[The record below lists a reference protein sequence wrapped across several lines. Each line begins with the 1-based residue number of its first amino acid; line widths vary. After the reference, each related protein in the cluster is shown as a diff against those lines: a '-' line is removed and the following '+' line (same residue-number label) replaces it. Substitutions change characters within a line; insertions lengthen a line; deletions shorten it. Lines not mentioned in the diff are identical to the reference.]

1 MLISFFSILFL
12 LMLFYL
18 SMMPIV
24 LFIDTKTN
32 QYYLQVKGLVKA
44 SIESHDEELFRI
56 RLQLFF
62 LSFYFYPLRN
72 IGIGNKKKLLK
83 STENNNKK
91 IGKGINFKKGLRMLK
106 SFKVKRFLFDIDT
119 GDCILNAKLYPLFA
133 MLNYHVGGFSVN
145 FEGRNRVE
153 LHIYSRPIYL
163 IKSFINL

>member
-12 LMLFYL
+12 LCLFYL

-44 SIESHDEELFRI
+44 SIESHEEEIISI
-56 RLQLFF
+56 RLKVFF

-72 IGIGNKKKLLK
+72 IGTGNKKKTLK
-83 STENNNKK
+83 STDNKKK

-106 SFKVKRFLFDIDT
+106 SFKVKRILFDIDT

-163 IKSFINL
+163 IKSFMNL

>member
-1 MLISFFSILFL
+1 MLITFFSILFL
-12 LMLFYL
+12 LLLFYL

-44 SIESHDEELFRI
+44 SIESHEEELIRI
-56 RLQLFF
+56 RLKLFF

-72 IGIGNKKKLLK
+72 IVLGNKKKTLK
-83 STENNNKK
+83 STVNKK
-91 IGKGINFKKGLRMLK
+91 NIGKGIDLEKSLRIIK

-133 MLNYHVGGFSVN
+133 LLNYHFGGFMVN

>member
-1 MLISFFSILFL
+1 MFL
-12 LMLFYL
+12 LCLFYL

-44 SIESHDEELFRI
+44 SIESHEEELFRI

-72 IGIGNKKKLLK
+72 IVLGNKKKLIK
-83 STENNNKK
+83 SVNNKRK
-91 IGKGINFKKGLRMLK
+91 IGKGISLEKGLRMLK

-163 IKSFINL
+163 IKSFMNL

>member
-12 LMLFYL
+12 LLLFYL

-44 SIESHDEELFRI
+44 SIESHEEELISI
-56 RLQLFF
+56 RLKVFF

-72 IGIGNKKKLLK
+72 IGLGNNKKILK
-83 STENNNKK
+83 STENKK
-91 IGKGINFKKGLRMLK
+91 TTGKGIDLKKGLRMLK

-163 IKSFINL
+163 IKSFMNL

>member
-1 MLISFFSILFL
+1 
-12 LMLFYL
+12 
-18 SMMPIV
+18 MPIV

-44 SIESHDEELFRI
+44 SIESHKEELLRI
-56 RLQLFF
+56 KLKLFF

-72 IGIGNKKKLLK
+72 IGIGNNKMILK
-83 STENNNKK
+83 SRENKKK
-91 IGKGINFKKGLRMLK
+91 IGKRIGLEKCLRMLK

-119 GDCILNAKLYPLFA
+119 GDYILNAKLYPLFA
-133 MLNYHVGGFSVN
+133 MLNYHFGGFIVN

-163 IKSFINL
+163 IKSFMNL

>member
-1 MLISFFSILFL
+1 MLISFFSVLFL
-12 LMLFYL
+12 LCLLYL

-44 SIESHDEELFRI
+44 SIESHEEELFRI

-72 IGIGNKKKLLK
+72 ISLGKNKKTLK
-83 STENNNKK
+83 SAENKKK
-91 IGKGINFKKGLRMLK
+91 IGKGISLEKGLRMLK

-133 MLNYHVGGFSVN
+133 LLNYHFGGFIVN

>member
-12 LMLFYL
+12 LLLFYL

-32 QYYLQVKGLVKA
+32 QYYLQVKGLVMA
-44 SIESHDEELFRI
+44 SIELHEEELISI
-56 RLQLFF
+56 RLKVFF
-62 LSFYFYPLRN
+62 LSFSFYPLRN
-72 IGIGNKKKLLK
+72 IVLGNMKKTIK
-83 STENNNKK
+83 SADNKKK
-91 IGKGINFKKGLRMLK
+91 IGKGMDLEKGLRMLK

-133 MLNYHVGGFSVN
+133 MLNYHMGGFSVN

>member
-12 LMLFYL
+12 LLLFYL

-44 SIESHDEELFRI
+44 SIERHEEELFSI
-56 RLQLFF
+56 RLKVFF
-62 LSFYFYPLRN
+62 FSFYFYPLRN
-72 IGIGNKKKLLK
+72 IVLGNKKRTIK
-83 STENNNKK
+83 SADIKKK
-91 IGKGINFKKGLRMLK
+91 IGKGIDLEKGLRMLK

-133 MLNYHVGGFSVN
+133 MLNYHMGGFSVN

>member
-12 LMLFYL
+12 LLLFYL

-83 STENNNKK
+83 SIENKKK

>member
-44 SIESHDEELFRI
+44 SIESHDEELISI
-56 RLQLFF
+56 RLKVFF

-72 IGIGNKKKLLK
+72 IVIGNKKKTLK
-83 STENNNKK
+83 SIENKKK
-91 IGKGINFKKGLRMLK
+91 IGKGISFKKGLRMLK
-106 SFKVKRFLFDIDT
+106 SFKVKRLLIDIDT
-119 GDCILNAKLYPLFA
+119 GDCILSAKLYPLFA

-145 FEGRNRVE
+145 FQGRNRVE

>member
-12 LMLFYL
+12 LLLFYL

-32 QYYLQVKGLVKA
+32 QYYLQVKGFVKA
-44 SIESHDEELFRI
+44 SIESHEEEIISI
-56 RLQLFF
+56 RLKVFF

-72 IGIGNKKKLLK
+72 IGIGNKIKTLK
-83 STENNNKK
+83 SSENKKK

>member
-12 LMLFYL
+12 LLLFYL

-44 SIESHDEELFRI
+44 SIESHDEELISI
-56 RLQLFF
+56 RLKVFF
-62 LSFYFYPLRN
+62 LSFYLYPLRN
-72 IGIGNKKKLLK
+72 IGIGNKKKTLK
-83 STENNNKK
+83 STENKKK
-91 IGKGINFKKGLRMLK
+91 IGKRINSKKGLRMLK

>member
-1 MLISFFSILFL
+1 MLISLFSILFL
-12 LMLFYL
+12 LCLFYL

-44 SIESHDEELFRI
+44 SIESHEEELFRI

-72 IGIGNKKKLLK
+72 IVLGNKKKLIK
-83 STENNNKK
+83 SVNNKRK
-91 IGKGINFKKGLRMLK
+91 IGKGISLEKGLRMLK

-163 IKSFINL
+163 IKSFMNL

>member
-1 MLISFFSILFL
+1 MLITFFSILFL
-12 LMLFYL
+12 LLLFYL

-44 SIESHDEELFRI
+44 SIESHDEELISI
-56 RLQLFF
+56 RLKVFF

-72 IGIGNKKKLLK
+72 IGFGKNNKTLESTK
-83 STENNNKK
+83 SKKK
-91 IGKGINFKKGLRMLK
+91 IGKGFDFKKGLRMLK

>member
-1 MLISFFSILFL
+1 MLISLFSILFL
-12 LMLFYL
+12 LCLFYL

-44 SIESHDEELFRI
+44 SIESHEEEIISI
-56 RLQLFF
+56 RLKVFF

-72 IGIGNKKKLLK
+72 IGTGNKKKTLK
-83 STENNNKK
+83 STDNKKK

>member
-1 MLISFFSILFL
+1 MLITFSSILFL
-12 LMLFYL
+12 LLLFYL

-44 SIESHDEELFRI
+44 SIESHEDELIRI
-56 RLQLFF
+56 RLKLFF

-72 IGIGNKKKLLK
+72 IVLGNKKKTLK
-83 STENNNKK
+83 STVNKKK
-91 IGKGINFKKGLRMLK
+91 IGKGIDIEKGLRLLK

-163 IKSFINL
+163 IKSFMNL

>member
-1 MLISFFSILFL
+1 
-12 LMLFYL
+12 
-18 SMMPIV
+18 MPIV

-44 SIESHDEELFRI
+44 NIESHEEEFIRI
-56 RLQLFF
+56 RLRLFF

-72 IGIGNKKKLLK
+72 IGISKNKKI
-83 STENNNKK
+83 ENSAENKKK
-91 IGKGINFKKGLRMLK
+91 IGKGIGLKKGLRMLK

-133 MLNYHVGGFSVN
+133 MLNYNIGGFRVN
-145 FEGRNRVE
+145 FEGRNRVR

-163 IKSFINL
+163 IKSFMNL

>member
-1 MLISFFSILFL
+1 LFL
-12 LMLFYL
+12 LCLFYL

-44 SIESHDEELFRI
+44 SIESHEEELFRI

-72 IGIGNKKKLLK
+72 IVLGNKKKLIK
-83 STENNNKK
+83 SVNNKRK
-91 IGKGINFKKGLRMLK
+91 IGKGISLEKGLRMLK

-163 IKSFINL
+163 IKSFMNL

>member
-72 IGIGNKKKLLK
+72 IGIGNKKKTLK
-83 STENNNKK
+83 STENNKK

>member
-12 LMLFYL
+12 LLLFYL

-44 SIESHDEELFRI
+44 SIERHEEELIGI
-56 RLQLFF
+56 RLKVFF
-62 LSFYFYPLRN
+62 LNFYFYPLRN
-72 IGIGNKKKLLK
+72 IVLGNMKKAIK
-83 STENNNKK
+83 STDNKKK
-91 IGKGINFKKGLRMLK
+91 IGKGMDLEKGFRMLK
-106 SFKVKRFLFDIDT
+106 SFKVKRFLIDIDT

-133 MLNYHVGGFSVN
+133 MLNYHVGGFNVN

>member
-1 MLISFFSILFL
+1 MLISFFSIVFL
-12 LMLFYL
+12 LLLLYL
-18 SMMPIV
+18 SMIPIV

-44 SIESHDEELFRI
+44 SIESHEKELISI
-56 RLQLFF
+56 RLKVFF

-72 IGIGNKKKLLK
+72 IGISNNKRLLKSRGNKKK
-83 STENNNKK
+83 
-91 IGKGINFKKGLRMLK
+91 IGKRMDLEKGLRMLK

-133 MLNYHVGGFSVN
+133 LLNYHFGGFIVN

-163 IKSFINL
+163 IKSFMNL

>member
-12 LMLFYL
+12 LCLLYL

-44 SIESHDEELFRI
+44 SIESHEEELFRI

-72 IGIGNKKKLLK
+72 ISLGKNKKTLKSAENKKKF
-83 STENNNKK
+83 
-91 IGKGINFKKGLRMLK
+91 GKGISLEKGLWTLK

-133 MLNYHVGGFSVN
+133 LLNYHVGGFSVN

>member
-1 MLISFFSILFL
+1 
-12 LMLFYL
+12 
-18 SMMPIV
+18 MMPIV

-44 SIESHDEELFRI
+44 SIESHEEELFRI

-72 IGIGNKKKLLK
+72 IVLGNKKKLIK
-83 STENNNKK
+83 SVNNKRK
-91 IGKGINFKKGLRMLK
+91 IGKGISLEKGLRMLK

-163 IKSFINL
+163 IKSFMNL